1 MTAQTN
7 DRDIMDLATFES
19 LHHTLKS
26 HTALNKGFKIDE
38 VLKPR
43 SFHVIVQDASK
54 PRVSHHVVI
63 YPCEI
68 EGMIVRK
75 SWTHDHDVGIETP
88 IQGRAT
94 PDRVLD
100 QIEHWLKF

>member
-1 MTAQTN
+1 MS
-7 DRDIMDLATFES
+7 DRDIMDSATFES
-19 LHHTLKS
+19 LHQTLQS
-26 HTALNKGFKIDE
+26 HHALNKGFTIDE

-43 SFHVIVQDASK
+43 SFHVTVQDATR
-54 PRVSHHVVI
+54 PRVAHHVVI

-75 SWTHDHDVGIETP
+75 SWTHDKDVGIETP

-100 QIEHWLKF
+100 QLEHWLKFK

>member
-1 MTAQTN
+1 
-7 DRDIMDLATFES
+7 MDLATFES
-19 LHHTLKS
+19 LHRTLKS
-26 HTALNKGFKIDE
+26 HSALNKGFKIDE

-43 SFHVIVQDASK
+43 SFHVIVQDAAK

-88 IQGRAT
+88 IQGRAS

-100 QIEHWLKF
+100 QIEHWLNF